1 MNKAKNYWLHKW
13 LHFQKLFF
21 PYTTNGV
28 VTQYVVN
35 IAAVKSGD
43 KPAVLV

>member
-1 MNKAKNYWLHKW
+1 MRKW

-21 PYTTNGV
+21 PCTTNGI

-35 IAAVKSGD
+35 IAAVKSNEE
-43 KPAVLV
+43 PAVLV